1 MPEKVTTLTQL
12 GTVATALND
21 VIKAKIPST
30 AKTSTISATSTNE
43 QIPGAKAVYDLVTES
58 IPDITVATDAEV
70 QAVIDEVMG
79 A

>member
-1 MPEKVTTLTQL
+1 MPEKVTTLEQL

-21 VIKAKIPST
+21 SIKTKIPSS
-30 AKTSTISATSTNE
+30 AKTGTISAASTND
-43 QIPGAKAVYDLVTES
+43 QVPGAKAVYDLVSES

-70 QAVIDEVMG
+70 QAVIDEIMG